1 MVNIAFV
8 EQLITSMEEALK
20 RLEGAVLE
28 NKVDEVQQLRAFIF
42 DLHVKISEEIKG
54 KHV

>member
-8 EQLITSMEEALK
+8 EQLVTSMEDSLVSLEA
-20 RLEGAVLE
+20 AVLNGNRE
-28 NKVDEVQQLRAFIF
+28 EVQKIRTFIF